1 MIYLFLL
8 IHILKVS
15 LKNMHYSIKTDYRD
29 ICLHFTGI
37 PFPKDISS
45 SRSKQV
51 GYSGTHLESHHLGG
65 EAGRSRVQGQAGL
78 HSKTLFQKKKK
89 NPKPIHQALYL
100 ILSKARYNMS
110 LTQYPKCLEH

>member
-1 MIYLFLL
+1 
-8 IHILKVS
+8 
-15 LKNMHYSIKTDYRD
+15 MHYSIKTDYRD

-89 NPKPIHQALYL
+89 PQTDSPSFIPYSEQGKVQHVSNSISQMLRALNSSNL
-100 ILSKARYNMS
+100 PRWQDPELS
-110 LTQYPKCLEH
+110 HGF